1 MPGKAS
7 EETATEDA
15 VSTTTAVSHGHETD
29 LTLTD
34 RLNKKLLSSLLERM
48 NSGTQF
54 DRFIA
59 QNEAAD
65 TTNEDE
71 FSP

>member
-1 MPGKAS
+1 MPEKPS
-7 EETATEDA
+7 EETTFEDKSSNTVA
-15 VSTTTAVSHGHETD
+15 SNHEND

-54 DRFIA
+54 HGFMTQTELVDP
-59 QNEAAD
+59 
-65 TTNEDE
+65 TGEDD

>member
-7 EETATEDA
+7 EETATEEA
-15 VSTTTAVSHGHETD
+15 VSTTTAVSHDHEID

-54 DRFIA
+54 DWFIT
-59 QNEAAD
+59 QNEAVN
-65 TTNEDE
+65 TSNEDE

>member
-1 MPGKAS
+1 MKGKAS

-15 VSTTTAVSHGHETD
+15 VSTTTAAGHESD

-54 DRFIA
+54 DRFVT
-59 QNEAAD
+59 QNETVT
-65 TTNEDE
+65 TTNEDD

>member
-7 EETATEDA
+7 EDTATEDN
-15 VSTTTAVSHGHETD
+15 VSTTTAVNHEVD

-54 DRFIA
+54 DQFIA
-59 QNEAAD
+59 HNEAVN
-65 TTNEDE
+65 TPNEDE
-71 FSP
+71 FTP

>member
-1 MPGKAS
+1 MPSKPS
-7 EETATEDA
+7 EETTSKDTF
-15 VSTTTAVSHGHETD
+15 SDTTMDNHEND

-34 RLNKKLLSSLLERM
+34 RLNKKLLTSLLVRM

-54 DRFIA
+54 DRFISE
-59 QNEAAD
+59 NEPQSS
-65 TTNEDE
+65 TPEDD

>member
-7 EETATEDA
+7 EEKTTEDA
-15 VSTTTAVSHGHETD
+15 VSTTTAASHESD

-48 NSGTQF
+48 NSGSQF
-54 DRFIA
+54 DRFVTP
-59 QNEAAD
+59 NEAAAT

>member
-1 MPGKAS
+1 MPGKGS

-15 VSTTTAVSHGHETD
+15 VSTTTAVSHEND

-54 DRFIA
+54 DRFIT
-59 QNEAAD
+59 QNEAAA
-65 TTNEDE
+65 TTSEDE
-71 FSP
+71 FSA

>member
-1 MPGKAS
+1 MPEKPC
-7 EETATEDA
+7 EETTSEDN
-15 VSTTTAVSHGHETD
+15 SSNTAGSKYEND

-54 DRFIA
+54 DRFIT
-59 QNEAAD
+59 QNKPVSP
-65 TTNEDE
+65 TTEDD

>member
-7 EETATEDA
+7 EETAIEDA
-15 VSTTTAVSHGHETD
+15 VSTTTGVSHEND

-54 DRFIA
+54 DRFIT
-59 QNEAAD
+59 QNEGAA
-65 TTNEDE
+65 TTSEDE

>member
-1 MPGKAS
+1 MPEKPS
-7 EETATEDA
+7 EETTSEDT
-15 VSTTTAVSHGHETD
+15 SSNTAASSHVHD

-34 RLNKKLLSSLLERM
+34 RLNKKLLASLLERM

-54 DRFIA
+54 DRFITQTEPA
-59 QNEAAD
+59 NP
-65 TTNEDE
+65 TNEDD

>member
-15 VSTTTAVSHGHETD
+15 VSTTTAASHESD

-54 DRFIA
+54 DQFITR
-59 QNEAAD
+59 NEAA
-65 TTNEDE
+65 TTTSEDE

>member
-15 VSTTTAVSHGHETD
+15 VSTTTEASHEND

-54 DRFIA
+54 DRFIT
-59 QNEAAD
+59 QNEAA
-65 TTNEDE
+65 TTASEDE

>member
-1 MPGKAS
+1 MPEKPS
-7 EETATEDA
+7 EETTSEDTSSNKA
-15 VSTTTAVSHGHETD
+15 ASNHEHD

-54 DRFIA
+54 DRFIT
-59 QNEAAD
+59 QNEPVNS
-65 TTNEDE
+65 TTEDD

>member
-1 MPGKAS
+1 MPSKPS
-7 EETATEDA
+7 EETTSKDTF
-15 VSTTTAVSHGHETD
+15 SDTTMDNHEND

-34 RLNKKLLSSLLERM
+34 RLNKKLLTSLLVRM

-54 DRFIA
+54 DRFISENEP
-59 QNEAAD
+59 QNS
-65 TTNEDE
+65 TPEDD